1 MANAQRQMDPGVVQ
15 REQEGSVQPE
25 NLSETARYKYIHM
38 VKVDE
43 KPKTSVWSVRNNK
56 TGVELGFIRWYGGWR
71 QYIFAPTCPAVYS
84 SGCLEDIARFMRE
97 AI

>member
-43 KPKTSVWSVRNNK
+43 KPKTSVWSVRNN
-56 TGVELGFIRWYGGWR
+56 TSGVHLGEVRWNGPWR
-71 QYIFAPTCPAVYS
+71 QYCYFPNARAVYS
-84 SGCLEDIARFMRE
+84 SGCLEDIASFMRE
-97 AI
+97 AT